1 MCTKHRQIQT
11 QTLTQTETQIHAQT
25 QAQRDM
31 RGSIFLPL
39 SCRYGSYSAYVRSI
53 CGIAY
58 LHQRLVKVE
67 RRRGEDGRGRSEEG
81 SESRRGEVD
90 DRRSGIV
97 GYQDHIYSFQSV

>member
-11 QTLTQTETQIHAQT
+11 RTLTQTETQCTDTGTDRHT
-25 QAQRDM
+25 RE
-31 RGSIFLPL
+31 SIFPPL

-58 LHQRLVKVE
+58 LHQKLVEVE
-67 RRRGEDGRGRSEEG
+67 RRRGEDGGGRSEEG

-97 GYQDHIYSFQSV
+97 GDQDHICSFQSV